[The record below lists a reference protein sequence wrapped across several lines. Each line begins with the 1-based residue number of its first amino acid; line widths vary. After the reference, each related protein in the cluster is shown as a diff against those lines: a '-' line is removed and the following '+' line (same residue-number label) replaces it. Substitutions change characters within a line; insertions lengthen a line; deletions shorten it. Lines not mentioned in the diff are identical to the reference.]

1 MSKGGADCVK
11 EKIQGETCPN
21 FSCRYFNS
29 PFHICQSANFSIGPS
44 PLSLFPSPYIFP
56 TSLLYLSSSMLL
68 FLQVHAHIL
77 WLSCSL
83 ISLNPRAQ
91 MGRDVG
97 SMQEERG
104 VHFLKILP
112 TSSPSNV
119 TNALRAFISNNSL
132 KRNQDT
138 TMVMNLEFSTLD
150 TKSSSPVY

>member
-1 MSKGGADCVK
+1 
-11 EKIQGETCPN
+11 
-21 FSCRYFNS
+21 
-29 PFHICQSANFSIGPS
+29 
-44 PLSLFPSPYIFP
+44 
-56 TSLLYLSSSMLL
+56 
-68 FLQVHAHIL
+68 
-77 WLSCSL
+77 
-83 ISLNPRAQ
+83 

-150 TKSSSPVY
+150 PKSSSPVY